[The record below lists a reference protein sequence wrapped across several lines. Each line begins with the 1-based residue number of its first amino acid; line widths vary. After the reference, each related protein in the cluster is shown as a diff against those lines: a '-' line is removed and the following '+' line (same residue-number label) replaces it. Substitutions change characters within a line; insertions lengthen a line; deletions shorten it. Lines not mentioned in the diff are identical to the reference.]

1 MQLSKVGLSSH
12 KKTMVKKEKRGGA
25 HNMAGQPLKYTI
37 EMKAITIRVPL
48 SYHPKIKKTEKQIKS
63 KYLIKK

>member
-1 MQLSKVGLSSH
+1 
-12 KKTMVKKEKRGGA
+12 MVKKEKRGGA

-48 SYHPKIKKTEKQIKS
+48 SYHPKIKQTEKQIKS
-63 KYLIKK
+63 KYLIKKLKK